1 MTYRPQAYTL
11 VSTDHG
17 SMIVNRF
24 DYKMIDE
31 AHGYGVGFQLLN
43 TGQYDMQEINLAKFI
58 LNRRLQNYGPGVV
71 AIDCGA
77 NIGVHTIEWAKM
89 LHQQGTVIAFEP
101 QEAVYYALCGNIAL
115 NNCFNV
121 SAYNSAVSDKSDL
134 MDMPKPNYFQPSTFG
149 SMELKQKEGSE
160 DIGQELKET
169 TKVESVALSNLPLNR
184 CDFIKIDVEGME
196 FEALDGAQGLIELC
210 KPVMLIEFIKVD
222 KDKLEKRLADSGYS
236 AYQFGGNFLAIHES
250 DKMASDVSVE
260 DDKLR
265 IG

>member
-1 MTYRPQAYTL
+1 MTFRPQAYTL

-17 SMIVNRF
+17 SMIVNRNDF
-24 DYKMIDE
+24 KMIDE
-31 AHGYGVGFQLLN
+31 SHGYGVGFQLLN

-77 NIGVHTIEWAKM
+77 NIGVHTIEWAKELFSKGM
-89 LHQQGTVIAFEP
+89 VISFEP
-101 QEAVYYALCGNIAL
+101 QEGVYYALCGNIAL

-121 SAYNSAVSDKSDL
+121 TAYNSAVGAERG
-134 MDMPKPNYFQPSTFG
+134 MIEIPKPNYFQPSTFG
-149 SMELKQKEGSE
+149 SMELRQSANSE
-160 DIGQELKET
+160 DIGQKLEQMT
-169 TKVESVALSNLPLNR
+169 QVEQVALDDLPLER

-196 FEALDGAQGLIELC
+196 FDVLTGANNLIEKC

-222 KDKLEKRLADSGYS
+222 ADRLKERLSSIGYS
-236 AYQFGGNFLAIHES
+236 SYQIGGNFLAVHES
-250 DKMASDVSVE
+250 DKMAAEVSME
-260 DDKLR
+260 DGNLR